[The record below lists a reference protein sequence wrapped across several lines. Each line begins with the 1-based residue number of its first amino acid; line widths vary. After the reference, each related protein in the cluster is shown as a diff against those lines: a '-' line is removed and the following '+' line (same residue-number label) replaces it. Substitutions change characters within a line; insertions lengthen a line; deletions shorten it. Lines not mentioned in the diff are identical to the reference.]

1 MRVNKKNLTLFI
13 LLGIVVLMILVAIPL
28 WGYGFITKLRARD
41 KLNKGVVAF
50 AAQKYDDAAKLFE
63 ESVALDPEFQTAR
76 MYLAT
81 AYSSMFVPGS
91 PDPKSKEMAEKAIK
105 TFEEMLETNP
115 NNENAMISI
124 ASLYY
129 QMDDSGESKKW
140 CARIL
145 AVDPNNAEALYRIAV
160 IDYNDSYK
168 ATGIQGE
175 NVEFLT
181 ADEKGKILNEI
192 QEGLDSIDK
201 ALKIRPD
208 YFDAMEYQNLLWREK
223 AKFEKDKAAKA
234 ELIHQAD
241 LVAQKALAM
250 RIKAQEEEAR
260 KPKKL
265 AAGK

>member
-1 MRVNKKNLTLFI
+1 MRVNKKNLTLLI
-13 LLGIVVLMILVAIPL
+13 LLGIIVLIVLIAIPL
-28 WGYGFITKLRARD
+28 WGYGFVTKLRARD
-41 KLNKGVVAF
+41 KLNKGVAAF
-50 AAQKYDDAAKLFE
+50 AAQKYEEAAKLFE
-63 ESVALDPEFQTAR
+63 ESVALDPEFPTAR

-81 AYSSMFVPGS
+81 SYTSMFVPGS
-91 PDPKSKEMAEKAIK
+91 PDPKSKEMADKAIK
-105 TFEEMLETNP
+105 TFEGILETDP
-115 NNENAMISI
+115 KNENAMLSI

-129 QMDDSGESKKW
+129 QMDNSDESKKW
-140 CARIL
+140 CGKIQ
-145 AVDPNNAEALYRIAV
+145 AVDPNNAEALYRVAV

-175 NVEFLT
+175 SVEFLT
-181 ADEKGKILNEI
+181 NDEKEKILNEI
-192 QEGLDSIDK
+192 QEGLDCINK
-201 ALKIRPD
+201 ALTIRPD

-250 RIKAQEEEAR
+250 RIKAQEEEAK

>member
-1 MRVNKKNLTLFI
+1 MRVNNKRLALLTLLGLVI
-13 LLGIVVLMILVAIPL
+13 LMLLVATSL

-41 KLNKGVVAF
+41 KLNKGVAAF
-50 AAQKYDDAAKLFE
+50 AAQKYDEASKLFE

-81 AYSSMFVPGS
+81 SYTSMFVPGS
-91 PDPKSKEMAEKAIK
+91 PDPKSKEMAEKGIK
-105 TFEEMLETNP
+105 TFEGILETAP
-115 NNENAMISI
+115 NNVTAMLSI

-129 QMDDSGESKKW
+129 QMDNSEESKKW
-140 CARIL
+140 CGRIEV
-145 AVDPNNAEALYRIAV
+145 VDPNNAEALYRVAV

-175 NVEFLT
+175 SVEFLT
-181 ADEKGKILNEI
+181 NEEKEKTLNGI
-192 QEGLDSIDK
+192 QEGLDCIDK

-223 AKFEKDKAAKA
+223 AKFEKDKTARA

-250 RIKAQEEEAR
+250 RIKAQEEEAK

-265 AAGK
+265 APGK

>member
-1 MRVNKKNLTLFI
+1 MRFNKKRLALTLLGLVI
-13 LLGIVVLMILVAIPL
+13 LALLVIIPL

-41 KLNKGVVAF
+41 KLNQGVTAF
-50 AAQKYDDAAKLFE
+50 AAQRYDEAAKLFE

-81 AYSSMFVPGS
+81 SYTSIFVPGS
-91 PDPKSKEMAEKAIK
+91 PDPKSQEMAEKAVR
-105 TFEEMLETNP
+105 TFEEILETDP
-115 NNENAMISI
+115 NNENAMLSI

-129 QMDDSGESKKW
+129 QMDNSEESKKW
-140 CARIL
+140 CARIQ
-145 AVDPNNAEALYRIAV
+145 AVYPNNAEALYRVAV

-175 NVEFLT
+175 SAEFLT
-181 ADEKGKILNEI
+181 AEEKDKTLKGI
-192 QEGLDSIDK
+192 QEGLDCIDK

-223 AKFEKDKAAKA
+223 AKFEKDKAAKT

-250 RIKAQEEEAR
+250 RIKAQEEEAK

-265 AAGK
+265 ATGK